1 MKDTLRL
8 LTSHLST
15 HILKLFGYI
24 SFLVLNLTGCAF
36 GPDYK
41 RPDVKLPQEWAHQS
55 KDPTQKI
62 NLKWWENFQDSC
74 LTDLINEAIQE
85 NLDLKAAEAGI
96 LQARANLRGIVAN
109 LFPQI
114 NMDGTISRNRRSE
127 NSVNGGGGEGSPYYS
142 EYKAQFDA
150 SWEIDFFGRVKR
162 GKEAALAQ
170 LESSI
175 FDRHAISIILYADI
189 AQNYISLRKNQHIK
203 KVLKDLIQDWQKLY
217 DLNLDLKKSG
227 LANDIQLLNIKSSLD
242 EAKAEI
248 SPIKA
253 NINTFMYQLSFL
265 LGKNPLDLKGKL
277 SKISPMPSW
286 NAALILDLPSTLI
299 QRRPDIR
306 KAEEDLKDATALIG
320 VHLAD
325 LFPRFSLTG
334 IFGHEAN
341 IPSQFFKAS
350 SRYFTLGANPSFVLF
365 DFGRIR
371 AVIDEAKGFKDEK
384 FYMYKNTILNAFKEV
399 EESCIRYL
407 MDEEQEGQLQL
418 VYKDA
423 AKSLENSKTRF
434 VQGLDPY
441 INVLNS
447 QINLRTKELNLLDV
461 TEKKLLD
468 VIGLSKALGGGWS

>member
-1 MKDTLRL
+1 MRFGVIIFL
-8 LTSHLST
+8 
-15 HILKLFGYI
+15 ILNF
-24 SFLVLNLTGCAF
+24 TGCAF

-41 RPDVKLPQEWAHQS
+41 RPDMNPPQKWTHQPEDS
-55 KDPTQKI
+55 THKI
-62 NLKWWENFQDSC
+62 NLKWWENFNDPILS
-74 LTDLINEAIQE
+74 DLMKDAAQE
-85 NLDLKAAEAGI
+85 NLDLKAAEARI
-96 LQARANLRGIVAN
+96 LQARAKLRGIVAN

-114 NMDGTISRNRRSE
+114 NVDGTISRNRRSE
-127 NSVNGGGGEGSPYYS
+127 NSVTGGGGEGSPYYS

-162 GKEAALAQ
+162 GKEAVLAQ

-175 FDRHAISIILYADI
+175 FDRHALFITLHADI
-189 AQNYISLRKNQHIK
+189 AQNYISLRKNQHVK

-217 DLNLDLKKSG
+217 DLNFKLKDAG
-227 LANDIQLLNIKSSLD
+227 LSNDIHLLNIKSSLE

-248 SPIKA
+248 PSIKA
-253 NINTFMYQLSFL
+253 NIKSFIYQLSFL
-265 LGKNPLDLKGKL
+265 LGQNPLDLKEKL
-277 SKISPMPSW
+277 SKNAPMPSW
-286 NAALILDLPSTLI
+286 NVALILDLPSTLI

-306 KAEEDLKDATALIG
+306 KAEEDLKEANALIG

-371 AVIDEAKGFKDEK
+371 SAIDEAKGFKEEK
-384 FYMYKNTILNAFKEV
+384 FYNYKNTILKAFKEV
-399 EESCIRYL
+399 EEFCIHYL
-407 MDEEQEGQLQL
+407 MDEKQEEQLQL

-423 AKSLENSKTRF
+423 AKSLENTKTRF
-434 VQGLDPY
+434 TQGLDPY

-447 QINLRTKELNLLDV
+447 QINLHAKNLNLLDV
-461 TEKKLLD
+461 TEKKLLN
-468 VIGLSKALGGGWS
+468 VIALSKALGGGW

>member
-1 MKDTLRL
+1 MTRFL
-8 LTSHLST
+8 
-15 HILKLFGYI
+15 YI
-24 SFLVLNLTGCAF
+24 IFLVLNLSGCAF

-41 RPDVKLPQEWAHQS
+41 RPDVNPPQKWAHQS
-55 KDPTQKI
+55 KDSTQKI
-62 NLKWWENFQDSC
+62 NLKWWENFNDPILS
-74 LTDLINEAIQE
+74 DLMKEAAQE
-85 NLDLKAAEAGI
+85 NLDLKAAEARI

-114 NMDGTISRNRRSE
+114 NMNGTISRNRRSE
-127 NSVNGGGGEGSPYYS
+127 NNVNAGGGEGSPYYS

-175 FDRHAISIILYADI
+175 FDRHAIFITLQADI
-189 AQNYISLRKNQHIK
+189 AQNYISLRKNQHVK
-203 KVLKDLIQDWQKLY
+203 KILKNLIQDWQKLY
-217 DLNLDLKKSG
+217 DLNFNLKKSG
-227 LANDIQLLNIKSSLD
+227 LANDIQLLDIKSSLD

-248 SPIKA
+248 LPIKA
-253 NINTFMYQLSFL
+253 NIKSFIYQLSFL
-265 LGKNPLDLKGKL
+265 LSKNPLDLQEKL
-277 SKISPMPSW
+277 SKNAPMPSW
-286 NAALILDLPSTLI
+286 NVALILDLPSTLI

-306 KAEEDLKDATALIG
+306 KAEEDLKESNALIG

-365 DFGRIR
+365 DFGGIR
-371 AVIDEAKGFKDEK
+371 AAIDEAKGFKDEK

-399 EESCIRYL
+399 EEFCIHYL
-407 MDEEQEGQLQL
+407 MDEEQEAKLQL

-434 VQGLDPY
+434 EQGLDPY
-441 INVLNS
+441 INVINS
-447 QINLRTKELNLLDV
+447 QINLRTKNLNLLDV
-461 TEKKLLD
+461 TETKLLD
-468 VIGLSKALGGGWS
+468 VIALSKALGGGWS